1 MSHHSADNERISVIS
16 PVYNEQD
23 NLRSFVAEVL
33 GALDALNLPKG
44 YELILVNDGST
55 DDSAMILD
63 VCVREHPGVVTA
75 IHLARNFGMESAIMA
90 GLEESR
96 GNAVII
102 LDSDGQDDPA
112 AFQAFVEKWREGYDV
127 VYAVRTSRKEGAVQR
142 FLFWSFYR
150 VIGWLANFD
159 LPADASNF
167 ALMDQNVAEA
177 LRSMPERNRFLR
189 GLRAWVGFRQCGVPV
204 ARRARQKGKT
214 RLGLRGQWKL
224 AMNAIFAFS
233 YVPLFVFR
241 IAGMLTLLLSAGLIL
256 WALYCK
262 LIAGLELRAWASQ
275 LISTSFFGGINLLG
289 IGVVGEYVARIHDE
303 VKARPN
309 FIVQRI
315 TRE

>member
-1 MSHHSADNERISVIS
+1 MSHHSAGNEHISVIS
-16 PVYNEQD
+16 PVYNEQE

-33 GALDALNLPKG
+33 GALNALALPKG

-55 DDSAMILD
+55 DNSAELLD
-63 VCVREHPGVVTA
+63 TCVHEHPGVVTA

-90 GLEESR
+90 GLEEAR
-96 GNAVII
+96 GDAVII

-112 AFQAFVEKWREGYDV
+112 AFQAFLEKWREGYDV

-150 VIGWLANFD
+150 VIGSLANID

-167 ALMDQNVAEA
+167 ALMDQHVAEA
-177 LRSMPERNRFLR
+177 LRALPERNRFLR

-256 WALYCK
+256 WALYHK

>member
-1 MSHHSADNERISVIS
+1 MSHHSAGDERISVIA
-16 PVYNEQD
+16 PVYNEQE
-23 NLRSFVAEVL
+23 NLFAFVKEVL
-33 GALDALNLPKG
+33 GSLESLHLPRG
-44 YELILVNDGST
+44 YEFILVNDGST
-55 DDSAMILD
+55 DGSGELLD
-63 VCVREHPGVVTA
+63 RCVREHPGMVTA

-90 GLEESR
+90 GLEEAR
-96 GNAVII
+96 GDAVII

-112 AFQAFVEKWREGYDV
+112 AFRAFLEKWREGYDV
-127 VYAVRTSRKEGAVQR
+127 VYAVRASRKEGLVRR
-142 FLFWSFYR
+142 FLFWGFYR
-150 VIGWLANFD
+150 VIGWLANIN

-167 ALMDQNVAEA
+167 ALMDRSVAEA
-177 LRSMPERNRFLR
+177 LRALPERNRFLR
-189 GLRAWVGFRQCGVPV
+189 GLRAWVGFKQCGVPV

-241 IAGMLTLLLSAGLIL
+241 IAGLLTLLFSAGLIL
-256 WALYCK
+256 WALYFK

-275 LISTSFFGGINLLG
+275 LIATSFLGGINLLG

-309 FIVQRI
+309 FIVRRI